1 MWCGFGP
8 HLFGLLFGI
17 VLGGTSAM
25 NMSTTILTVGTAL
38 RHAHN
43 NDSPVHVLCGTT
55 WMTGRVIGLDGE
67 GVALYT
73 PDEETLVVR
82 IAGISAV
89 RIKSGVVEVPEDRSK
104 RSQYDGLKFPTT
116 LASDLSTLGVT
127 TTPPVREPE
136 PEPAPVVSPYPVGH
150 PARTAGR

>member
-1 MWCGFGP
+1 
-8 HLFGLLFGI
+8 
-17 VLGGTSAM
+17 M
-25 NMSTTILTVGTAL
+25 NITTTILTVGTAL
-38 RHAHN
+38 RHAHS
-43 NDSPVHVLCGTT
+43 NDVAVHVLCGTT

-89 RIKSGVVEVPEDRSK
+89 RIKGGAVEVKDGRS
-104 RSQYDGLKFPTT
+104 RPRYDGLKFPTT
-116 LASDLSTLGVT
+116 LPSDLSTLGVT
-127 TTPPVREPE
+127 TTPPPMREPE

-150 PARTAGR
+150 PARTGGR

>member
-1 MWCGFGP
+1 
-8 HLFGLLFGI
+8 
-17 VLGGTSAM
+17 M
-25 NMSTTILTVGTAL
+25 NITTTILTVGTAL
-38 RHAHN
+38 RHEHN
-43 NDSPVHVLCGTT
+43 NEMSVHVLCGTT

-89 RIKSGVVEVPEDRSK
+89 RIKGGAVESREERS
-104 RSQYDGLKFPTT
+104 RPRYDGLKFPTT
-116 LASDLSTLGVT
+116 TPADLSTLGVT

-136 PEPAPVVSPYPVGH
+136 PEAAPVVSPYPVGH
-150 PARTAGR
+150 PARTGGR